1 MMDEKALNWRG
12 TSLNDVKAFPLDAKK
27 QAGFEL
33 NKVQYG
39 QSPTNFKSVNRWG
52 AGVIEIKIKGEDG
65 EYRVIYVAKFA
76 EAVYVLHAF
85 NKKTQQTSPRD
96 VKTIIERYKAVIEE
110 RRNHND

>member
-85 NKKTQQTSPRD
+85 NKKRSKPAQEMSKQS
-96 VKTIIERYKAVIEE
+96 
-110 RRNHND
+110 

>member
-85 NKKTQQTSPRD
+85 NKKTQQTSSRD
-96 VKTIIERYKAVIEE
+96 VNTIIERYKAVIEE

>member
-96 VKTIIERYKAVIEE
+96 INTIIERYKAVIEE
-110 RRNHND
+110 RRKS

>member
-39 QSPTNFKSVNRWG
+39 QNPTNFKSVNRWG

-96 VKTIIERYKAVIEE
+96 INTIIERYKAVIEE
-110 RRNHND
+110 RRKS

>member
-1 MMDEKALNWRG
+1 M
-12 TSLNDVKAFPLDAKK
+12 
-27 QAGFEL
+27 
-33 NKVQYG
+33 
-39 QSPTNFKSVNRWG
+39 NRWG

-96 VKTIIERYKAVIEE
+96 INTIIERYKAVIEE

>member
-96 VKTIIERYKAVIEE
+96 VNTIIERYKAVIEE